1 MIFGLLLSHLP
12 HVNEARPH
20 YEALLS
26 LEPVRRR
33 SVKSGLKNPLK
44 SLWRRIKSRLS

>member
-12 HVNEARPH
+12 HVNESRQH

-26 LEPVRRR
+26 LESVRTH
-33 SVKSGLKNPLK
+33 PLK
-44 SLWRRIKSRLS
+44 DLWRRLMSRLS

>member
-12 HVNEARPH
+12 HVNEARAH

-26 LEPVRRR
+26 LERVCRHPW
-33 SVKSGLKNPLK
+33 KD
-44 SLWRRIKSRLS
+44 LWRRLKSRLS